1 MASLTHHLM
10 VAADAVVPVAPENV
24 DFLDYFLT
32 LVTSSWAWFAC
43 IFVSYTYDSC
53 FLNFGAILVGKKP
66 ADSKAEGNDDYVLPE
81 CPAYSWINL
90 ELTEV
95 EIALAKFKKLELNE
109 VRARVKLTRT
119 CELRICPEN
128 QYVDSSANCQ
138 NCLADE
144 FPDDKGHGCSKDRG
158 GALAMF
164 RSDPAWAD
172 YAEATSSS
180 FTNVKGYWSD
190 KTNGGGALAY
200 TSDLPNYQCGNV
212 MVVNKLLL
220 SDQD

>member
-1 MASLTHHLM
+1 M
-10 VAADAVVPVAPENV
+10 VAAEAAVPVAPENDGFWDV
-24 DFLDYFLT
+24 LLT
-32 LVTSSWAWFAC
+32 ILTCNWSWFAC
-43 IFVSYTYDSC
+43 IFVPYTYGSC
-53 FLNFGAILVGKKP
+53 FLNFGAVLVGKKP
-66 ADSKAEGNDDYVLPE
+66 AGSKVAAADYVPPA
-81 CPAYSWINL
+81 CPAYSWIDL
-90 ELTEV
+90 ELTDV

-144 FPDDKGHGCSKDRG
+144 FPDDQGHGCSKDRG

-212 MVVNKLLL
+212 VVVNKVVL